1 MSIASEFHALHLWID
16 RLIGHGVPPEVIAEG
31 KAIVGAAL
39 PAVEEVANPVIEK
52 EIQAEAPALAPVAE
66 ALVQTGEAA
75 LATEVAQ

>member
-66 ALVQTGEAA
+66 ALVQTGEAVAATA
-75 LATEVAQ
+75 LAP